1 MKKGTKILIGGLV
14 LVGVISAVGGNGE
27 DKEAKVEKENKVA
40 QEEVVEK
47 PTPEI
52 VTPKATQPVIEDKE
66 VTYTY
71 EDGLTDIQQVIEAKL
86 PNGTV
91 TFDEESKTYF
101 IQVKTCEA
109 SDMDAI
115 AYSIQTGQISKEQV
129 KERINWEYLET
140 SGQDCS
146 SAILQGLKDQGLN
159 DVHVSIMICDTTG
172 DIVYLGIMVGVTVY
186 DAFGDLN

>member
-14 LVGVISAVGGNGE
+14 LVGVISAVGGNGK

-47 PTPEI
+47 PTPEV

-71 EDGLTDIQQVIEAKL
+71 KDGLVDIQQVVEAKL

-172 DIVYLGIMVGVTVY
+172 DIVYLGIMDGVTVY
-186 DAFGDLN
+186 DAFDDLN

>member
-14 LVGVISAVGGNGE
+14 LVGVISAVGGNGK

-47 PTPEI
+47 PTPEV

-71 EDGLTDIQQVIEAKL
+71 EDGLADIQQVIEAKL

-146 SAILQGLKDQGLN
+146 STILQGLKDQGLN

-172 DIVYLGIMVGVTVY
+172 DIVYLGIMDGVTVY
-186 DAFGDLN
+186 DGFDDLN

>member
-1 MKKGTKILIGGLV
+1 MKKGTKILIGGLI
-14 LVGVISAVGGNGE
+14 LVGVISAVGGNGK

-47 PTPEI
+47 PTPEV

-71 EDGLTDIQQVIEAKL
+71 EDGLADIQQVIEAKL

-109 SDMDAI
+109 SDMDAL

-172 DIVYLGIMVGVTVY
+172 DIVYLGIMDGVTVY
-186 DAFGDLN
+186 DAFDDLN

>member
-14 LVGVISAVGGNGE
+14 LVGVISAVGGNGK
-27 DKEAKVEKENKVA
+27 DKQAKVEKENKVA

-47 PTPEI
+47 PTPEV
-52 VTPKATQPVIEDKE
+52 VTPKVTQPVIEDKE
-66 VTYTY
+66 ITYTY

-172 DIVYLGIMVGVTVY
+172 DIVYLGIMDGVTVY
-186 DAFGDLN
+186 DAFDDLN

>member
-14 LVGVISAVGGNGE
+14 LVGIISAVGGNGE

-47 PTPEI
+47 PTPEV
-52 VTPKATQPVIEDKE
+52 VTPKVTQPVIEDKE
-66 VTYTY
+66 INYTY

-172 DIVYLGIMVGVTVY
+172 DIVYLGIMDGVTVY
-186 DAFGDLN
+186 DAFDDIN

>member
-47 PTPEI
+47 PTPEV

-71 EDGLTDIQQVIEAKL
+71 EDGLADIQQVIEAKL

-172 DIVYLGIMVGVTVY
+172 DIVYLGIMDGVTVY
-186 DAFGDLN
+186 DAFDDLN

>member
-1 MKKGTKILIGGLV
+1 MKKGTKILIGGLI
-14 LVGVISAVGGNGE
+14 LVGVISAVGGNGN
-27 DKEAKVEKENKVA
+27 DKEAKVKKENKVA

-47 PTPEI
+47 PTPEVI
-52 VTPKATQPVIEDKE
+52 TPKATQPVIEDKE

-71 EDGLTDIQQVIEAKL
+71 EDGLADIQQVIEAKL

-172 DIVYLGIMVGVTVY
+172 DIVYLGIMDGVTVY
-186 DAFGDLN
+186 DAFDDLN

>member
-14 LVGVISAVGGNGE
+14 LIGVISAVGGNGE

-47 PTPEI
+47 PATQS
-52 VTPKATQPVIEDKE
+52 VTPKVTQPVIEDKE

-71 EDGLTDIQQVIEAKL
+71 EDGLADIQQVIEAKL

-172 DIVYLGIMVGVTVY
+172 DIVYLGIMDGVTVY
-186 DAFGDLN
+186 DAFDDLN

>member
-1 MKKGTKILIGGLV
+1 MKKRTKILIGGLV
-14 LVGVISAVGGNGE
+14 LVGVISAVGGNGK

-47 PTPEI
+47 PTPEV
-52 VTPKATQPVIEDKE
+52 VTPKATQPVIEDRE

-71 EDGLTDIQQVIEAKL
+71 ENGLADIQQVVEAKL

-109 SDMDAI
+109 SDMDAL

-146 SAILQGLKDQGLN
+146 STILQGLKDQGLN

-172 DIVYLGIMVGVTVY
+172 DIVYLGIMDGATIY
-186 DAFGDLN
+186 DAFDDLN

>member
-1 MKKGTKILIGGLV
+1 MKKGTKILIGGLI
-14 LVGVISAVGGNGE
+14 LVGVISAVGGNGK

-47 PTPEI
+47 PATQP
-52 VTPKATQPVIEDKE
+52 VTPKVTQPVIEDKE
-66 VTYTY
+66 INYTY

-172 DIVYLGIMVGVTVY
+172 DIVYLGIMDGVTVY
-186 DAFGDLN
+186 DAFDDLN

>member
-14 LVGVISAVGGNGE
+14 LVGVISAVGGNGK

-47 PTPEI
+47 PTPEV

-71 EDGLTDIQQVIEAKL
+71 EDGLADIQQVIEAKL

-91 TFDEESKTYF
+91 AFDEESKTYF
-101 IQVKTCEA
+101 IKVKTCEA
-109 SDMDAI
+109 SDMDAL

-146 SAILQGLKDQGLN
+146 STILQGLKDQGLN

-172 DIVYLGIMVGVTVY
+172 DIVYLGIMDGATIY
-186 DAFGDLN
+186 DAFDDLN

>member
-47 PTPEI
+47 PTPEV
-52 VTPKATQPVIEDKE
+52 VTPKVTQPVIEDKE
-66 VTYTY
+66 VIYTY
-71 EDGLTDIQQVIEAKL
+71 EDGLSDIQQVIEAKL
-86 PNGTV
+86 PNGSV

-129 KERINWEYLET
+129 KERINWEYLKS
-140 SGQDCS
+140 SGENC
-146 SAILQGLKDQGLN
+146 AGVILQGLKDQGLN

-172 DIVYLGIMVGVTVY
+172 DIVYLGIMDGVTVY
-186 DAFGDLN
+186 DAFDDIN

>member
-1 MKKGTKILIGGLV
+1 MKKGTKILIGGLI
-14 LVGVISAVGGNGE
+14 LVGVISAVGGNGK
-27 DKEAKVEKENKVA
+27 DKEVKVEKENKVA

-47 PTPEI
+47 PD
-52 VTPKATQPVIEDKE
+52 TQPVIEDKE

-101 IQVKTCEA
+101 IQVKTFEA
-109 SDMDAI
+109 NDI
-115 AYSIQTGQISKEQV
+115 NIIGHSIQTGQISKEQV
-129 KERINWEYLET
+129 KETMNWEYLKS
-140 SGQDCS
+140 SGENC
-146 SAILQGLKDQGLN
+146 AYTILQGLKDQGLN

-172 DIVYLGIMVGVTVY
+172 EMVYLGITDGVTIY
-186 DAFGDLN
+186 DVFDDIN

>member
-14 LVGVISAVGGNGE
+14 LVGVISAVGGNGN
-27 DKEAKVEKENKVA
+27 DKKAKVEKENKVA
-40 QEEVVEK
+40 QEEVV
-47 PTPEI
+47 
-52 VTPKATQPVIEDKE
+52 TPKVTQPVIEDKE

-71 EDGLTDIQQVIEAKL
+71 EDGLADIQQVIEAKL

-172 DIVYLGIMVGVTVY
+172 DIVYLGIMDGATIY
-186 DAFGDLN
+186 DAFDDLN

>member
-14 LVGVISAVGGNGE
+14 LVGIISAVGGNGE

-47 PTPEI
+47 PTPEV
-52 VTPKATQPVIEDKE
+52 VTPKVTQPVIEDKE
-66 VTYTY
+66 INYTY

-172 DIVYLGIMVGVTVY
+172 DIVYLGIMDGVTVY
-186 DAFGDLN
+186 DAFDDLN

>member
-1 MKKGTKILIGGLV
+1 MKKGIKILIGGLV
-14 LVGVISAVGGNGE
+14 LVGVISAVGGNGK

-172 DIVYLGIMVGVTVY
+172 DIVYLGIMDGVTVY
-186 DAFGDLN
+186 DAFDDLN

>member
-14 LVGVISAVGGNGE
+14 LVGVISAVGGNGK

-47 PTPEI
+47 PTPEV

-71 EDGLTDIQQVIEAKL
+71 EDGLADIQQVVEAKL
-86 PNGTV
+86 PNATV
-91 TFDEESKTYF
+91 TFNEESKTYF

-109 SDMDAI
+109 SDMDAL

-129 KERINWEYLET
+129 KETMNWEYLET

-146 SAILQGLKDQGLN
+146 SATLQGLKDQGLK

-172 DIVYLGIMVGVTVY
+172 DIVYLGIMDGATFY
-186 DAFGDLN
+186 DAFDDLN

>member
-14 LVGVISAVGGNGE
+14 LVGVISAVGGNGK

-47 PTPEI
+47 PTPEV

-71 EDGLTDIQQVIEAKL
+71 EDGLADIQQVIEAKL

-109 SDMDAI
+109 SDMDAL

-129 KERINWEYLET
+129 KERINWEYLKS
-140 SGQDCS
+140 SGENC
-146 SAILQGLKDQGLN
+146 AGVILQGLKDQGLN

-172 DIVYLGIMVGVTVY
+172 DIVYLGIMDGVTVY
-186 DAFGDLN
+186 DAFDDIN

>member
-14 LVGVISAVGGNGE
+14 LVGVISAVGGNGK

-40 QEEVVEK
+40 QEEVVKE
-47 PTPEI
+47 PTPEV
-52 VTPKATQPVIEDKE
+52 VTPKVTQPVIEDKE

-71 EDGLTDIQQVIEAKL
+71 EDGLADIQQVVEAKL

-109 SDMDAI
+109 SDMDAL

-172 DIVYLGIMVGVTVY
+172 EMVYLGIMDGITVY
-186 DAFGDLN
+186 DAFDDLN

>member
-27 DKEAKVEKENKVA
+27 DKKTKEEKENKVA

-47 PTPEI
+47 PTPEV
-52 VTPKATQPVIEDKE
+52 VTPKVTQPVIEDKE

-71 EDGLTDIQQVIEAKL
+71 EDGLADIQQVIEAKL

-101 IQVKTCEA
+101 IQVRTCEA
-109 SDMDAI
+109 SDMDAL

-146 SAILQGLKDQGLN
+146 STILQGLKDQGLN

-172 DIVYLGIMVGVTVY
+172 DIVYLGIMDGATIY
-186 DAFGDLN
+186 DAFDDLN

>member
-14 LVGVISAVGGNGE
+14 LVGVISAVGGNGN

-47 PTPEI
+47 PTPEV
-52 VTPKATQPVIEDKE
+52 VTPKAAQPVIEDKE

-71 EDGLTDIQQVIEAKL
+71 EDGLADIQQVIEAKL

-101 IQVKTCEA
+101 IQVRTCEA

-146 SAILQGLKDQGLN
+146 STILQGLKDQGLN

-172 DIVYLGIMVGVTVY
+172 DIVYLGIIDGATFY
-186 DAFGDLN
+186 DAFDDLN

>member
-1 MKKGTKILIGGLV
+1 MKKGTKILIGGLI
-14 LVGVISAVGGNGE
+14 LVGVISAVSGNGK

-47 PTPEI
+47 PD
-52 VTPKATQPVIEDKE
+52 TQPVIEDKE

-71 EDGLTDIQQVIEAKL
+71 EDGLADIQQVIEAKL

-172 DIVYLGIMVGVTVY
+172 DIVYLGIMDGATIY
-186 DAFGDLN
+186 DAFDDLN

>member
-27 DKEAKVEKENKVA
+27 DKKTKEEKENKVA
-40 QEEVVEK
+40 QEEVVKK
-47 PTPEI
+47 PTPEV

-71 EDGLTDIQQVIEAKL
+71 EDGLADIQQVVEAKL

-146 SAILQGLKDQGLN
+146 SAILQGLKDQGLI

-172 DIVYLGIMVGVTVY
+172 DIVYLGIMDGVTVY
-186 DAFGDLN
+186 DAFDDLN

>member
-14 LVGVISAVGGNGE
+14 LVGVISAVGGNGK

-47 PTPEI
+47 PDTQP
-52 VTPKATQPVIEDKE
+52 VTPKVTQPVIKDKE

-71 EDGLTDIQQVIEAKL
+71 EDGLADIQQVIEAKL

-172 DIVYLGIMVGVTVY
+172 DIVYLGIMDGITVY
-186 DAFGDLN
+186 DAFDDLN

>member
-14 LVGVISAVGGNGE
+14 LIGVISAVGGNGN
-27 DKEAKVEKENKVA
+27 DKEAKVKKENKVA

-47 PTPEI
+47 PTPEV
-52 VTPKATQPVIEDKE
+52 VTPKVTQPVIEDKE

-71 EDGLTDIQQVIEAKL
+71 EDGLADIQQVIEAKL

-159 DVHVSIMICDTTG
+159 DIHVSIMICDTTG
-172 DIVYLGIMVGVTVY
+172 DIVYLGIMDGATIY
-186 DAFGDLN
+186 DAFDDLN

>member
-1 MKKGTKILIGGLV
+1 MKKGTKILIGGLI
-14 LVGVISAVGGNGE
+14 LVGVISAVGGNGN
-27 DKEAKVEKENKVA
+27 DKKAKVEKENKVA

-47 PTPEI
+47 PTPEV
-52 VTPKATQPVIEDKE
+52 VTPKVTQPVIEDKE

-71 EDGLTDIQQVIEAKL
+71 EDGLADIQQVIEAKL

-172 DIVYLGIMVGVTVY
+172 DIVYLGIMDGATIY
-186 DAFGDLN
+186 DAFDDLN

>member
-14 LVGVISAVGGNGE
+14 LVGVISAVGGNGK
-27 DKEAKVEKENKVA
+27 DKEAKIEKENKVA

-47 PTPEI
+47 PTPEV

-71 EDGLTDIQQVIEAKL
+71 EDGLADIQQVIEAKL

-101 IQVKTCEA
+101 IQVKTFEA
-109 SDMDAI
+109 SDMDAL

-146 SAILQGLKDQGLN
+146 STILQGLKDQGLN

-172 DIVYLGIMVGVTVY
+172 DIVYLGIMDGATFY
-186 DAFGDLN
+186 DAFDDLN

>member
-14 LVGVISAVGGNGE
+14 LVGIISAVGGNGE

-47 PTPEI
+47 PTPEV
-52 VTPKATQPVIEDKE
+52 VTPKVTQPVIEDKE

-71 EDGLTDIQQVIEAKL
+71 EDGLADIQQVIEAKL

-146 SAILQGLKDQGLN
+146 STVLQGLKDQGLN

-172 DIVYLGIMVGVTVY
+172 DIVYLGIMDGATIY
-186 DAFGDLN
+186 DAFDDLN

>member
-14 LVGVISAVGGNGE
+14 LVGVISAVGGNGN

-47 PTPEI
+47 PTPEV

-71 EDGLTDIQQVIEAKL
+71 EDGLADIQQVVEAKL

-172 DIVYLGIMVGVTVY
+172 DIVYLGIMDGVTVY
-186 DAFGDLN
+186 DAFDDLN

>member
-1 MKKGTKILIGGLV
+1 MKKGTKILIGGLI
-14 LVGVISAVGGNGE
+14 LVGVISAVGGNGK

-47 PTPEI
+47 PATQP
-52 VTPKATQPVIEDKE
+52 VTPKVAQPVIEDKE
-66 VTYTY
+66 INYTY
-71 EDGLTDIQQVIEAKL
+71 EDGLADIQQVIEAKL

-172 DIVYLGIMVGVTVY
+172 DIVYLGIMDGVTVY
-186 DAFGDLN
+186 DAFDDLN

>member
-14 LVGVISAVGGNGE
+14 LVGVISAVGGNGK

-47 PTPEI
+47 PTPEV
-52 VTPKATQPVIEDKE
+52 VTPKVTQPVIEDKE

-71 EDGLTDIQQVIEAKL
+71 KDGLVDIQQVVEAKL

-172 DIVYLGIMVGVTVY
+172 DIVYLGIMDGVTVY
-186 DAFGDLN
+186 DAFDDIN

>member
-14 LVGVISAVGGNGE
+14 LVGVISAVGGNGK

-47 PTPEI
+47 PTPEV
-52 VTPKATQPVIEDKE
+52 VTPKVTQPVIEDKE
-66 VTYTY
+66 ITYTY

-91 TFDEESKTYF
+91 TFNEESKTYF

-172 DIVYLGIMVGVTVY
+172 DIVYLGIMDGVTVY
-186 DAFGDLN
+186 DAFDDLN

>member
-47 PTPEI
+47 PTPEV
-52 VTPKATQPVIEDKE
+52 VTPKVTQPVIEDKE

-71 EDGLTDIQQVIEAKL
+71 EDGLADIQQVIEAKL

-172 DIVYLGIMVGVTVY
+172 DIVYLGIMDGVTVY
-186 DAFGDLN
+186 DAFDDLN

>member
-14 LVGVISAVGGNGE
+14 LIGVISAVGGNGK

-47 PTPEI
+47 PTPEV
-52 VTPKATQPVIEDKE
+52 VTPKAAQPVIEDKE

-71 EDGLTDIQQVIEAKL
+71 EDGLADIQQVIEAKL

-101 IQVKTCEA
+101 IQVRTCEA
-109 SDMDAI
+109 SDMDAL

-146 SAILQGLKDQGLN
+146 STILQGLKDQGLN

-172 DIVYLGIMVGVTVY
+172 DIVYLGIIDGATFY
-186 DAFGDLN
+186 DAFDDLN

>member
-1 MKKGTKILIGGLV
+1 MKKGTKILIGGLI

-47 PTPEI
+47 PTPEVI
-52 VTPKATQPVIEDKE
+52 TPKATQPVIEDKE

-71 EDGLTDIQQVIEAKL
+71 EDGLADIQQVIEAKL

-172 DIVYLGIMVGVTVY
+172 DIVYLGIMDGVTVY
-186 DAFGDLN
+186 DAFDDLN

>member
-1 MKKGTKILIGGLV
+1 MKKGTKILIGGLI
-14 LVGVISAVGGNGE
+14 LVGVISAVGGNGK

-47 PTPEI
+47 PTPEV
-52 VTPKATQPVIEDKE
+52 VTPKVTQPVIEDKE
-66 VTYTY
+66 INYTY
-71 EDGLTDIQQVIEAKL
+71 EDGLIDIQQVIEAKL

-172 DIVYLGIMVGVTVY
+172 DIVYLGIMDGVTVY
-186 DAFGDLN
+186 DAFDDLN

>member
-1 MKKGTKILIGGLV
+1 MKKGTKILIGGLI
-14 LVGVISAVGGNGE
+14 LVGVISAVGGNGK

-47 PTPEI
+47 PTPEV
-52 VTPKATQPVIEDKE
+52 VTPKVTQPVIEDKE

-71 EDGLTDIQQVIEAKL
+71 EDGLADIQQVIEAKL

-172 DIVYLGIMVGVTVY
+172 DIVYLGIMDGVTVY
-186 DAFGDLN
+186 DAFDDLN